1 MKNRQCFLGFLA
13 VLFTASTWAQAP
25 KPADGAPSDKAKP
38 GAAAPGSKAPGG
50 APGAPAKKAFPPSAV
65 TVHTVKLEDVAQTFA
80 ATGHTAPLQTVAVRA
95 QVSALVAEV
104 KVREGDI
111 VKRGQVLLELDS
123 RVERANLAKAQANL
137 AKSQANLKELQRQ
150 LKQSQSL
157 LDQNFVSPSAT
168 STLAAQVDAQMAQ
181 VKADEAAL
189 AAQDIQV
196 SLFTITAPISGRLGR
211 IDVVP
216 GTLVSSGS
224 SATALMTITQMDPMG
239 VEFSLPQAQVQA
251 IRSAGV
257 GAPVNLQLPNQDQ
270 MRKGVLTFYDSAINS
285 DTGMMGLK
293 AKVPNTQQ
301 DLWPGTAVQVTL
313 EAKSLQ
319 QVAVIPQASLVIRE
333 MNRSV
338 FVVGEDGQAK
348 PQKVTP
354 LATMGEFV
362 AVRGL
367 KDGQKIVVDGR
378 QNVRPGAKV
387 RVVGPA
393 AVSSSRE

>member
-1 MKNRQCFLGFLA
+1 
-13 VLFTASTWAQAP
+13 
-25 KPADGAPSDKAKP
+25 
-38 GAAAPGSKAPGG
+38 
-50 APGAPAKKAFPPSAV
+50 
-65 TVHTVKLEDVAQTFA
+65 VHTVKLEDVAQTFA

-168 STLAAQVDAQMAQ
+168 SNLAAQVDAQMAQ

-354 LATMGEFV
+354 LATMREFV